1 MGEQDFQC
9 GLIVEGGSINPLGL
23 ERVWPQRINRRL
35 VPVSFGHISDG
46 LFLDLAN
53 IFKEVSSDKVVPA
66 LTVARYL
73 SL

>member
-9 GLIVEGGSINPLGL
+9 GLIVEGESINPLGL

-35 VPVSFGHISDG
+35 VPVSYGHISDG
-46 LFLDLAN
+46 IFLDLAN
-53 IFKEVSSDKVVPA
+53 IFKEVSSGKETPE
-66 LTVARYL
+66 LMVARYL